1 MEEKTKTRTKTK
13 KYFRPKEGK
22 KVLKP
27 KAKDSYSERSEEQG
41 SRALTKG
48 SYYQAVGRRKCSS
61 AVVRLFKQGGPLL
74 VNDKPIEEY
83 FPGEPAK
90 VAYSEP
96 FRATGTERKFSG
108 TVKVSGGGKTG
119 QLGAVVLGFARALI
133 SYDEKFRPSLSRA
146 GLLTRD
152 SREKEPKKYFLRKA
166 RKRPQ
171 YSKR

>member
-1 MEEKTKTRTKTK
+1 MEEKTKIRTKTK
-13 KYFRPKEGK
+13 
-22 KVLKP
+22 
-27 KAKDSYSERSEEQG
+27 EE
-41 SRALTKG
+41 
-48 SYYQAVGRRKCSS
+48 YYQAVGRRKRSS
-61 AVVRLFKQGGPLL
+61 AVVRLFKEGGPLL

-90 VAYSEP
+90 VVYSEP
-96 FRATGTERKFSG
+96 FRVTGTERKFSG

-119 QLGAVVLGFARALI
+119 QLGAVVLGFARALV
-133 SYDEKFRPSLSRA
+133 SYDEKLRPSLSRV

-152 SREKEPKKYFLRKA
+152 PREKEPKKYFLRKA